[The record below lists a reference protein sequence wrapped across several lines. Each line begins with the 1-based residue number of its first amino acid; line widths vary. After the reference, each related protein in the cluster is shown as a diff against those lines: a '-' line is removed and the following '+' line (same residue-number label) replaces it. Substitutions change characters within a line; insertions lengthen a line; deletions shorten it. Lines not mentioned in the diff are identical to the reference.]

1 MLLHPEQ
8 CRAAR
13 GLLCWTQDQ
22 LAAASGVSR
31 STIKD
36 FESHRHQLHRSSEAM
51 LIAAFAEGGVE
62 LLFDDNANHGMGVC
76 MKPGNRGGTVAGE

>member
-1 MLLHPEQ
+1 MLLHPAQ

-22 LAAASGVSR
+22 LASASGVSR

-36 FESHRHQLHRSSEAM
+36 FESHRHQLHRSSEAL
-51 LIAAFAEGGVE
+51 LIAAFEQGGVE
-62 LLFDDNANHGMGVC
+62 LLFDDKLTHGIGVC
-76 MKPGNRGGTVAGE
+76 LRTRSLDS